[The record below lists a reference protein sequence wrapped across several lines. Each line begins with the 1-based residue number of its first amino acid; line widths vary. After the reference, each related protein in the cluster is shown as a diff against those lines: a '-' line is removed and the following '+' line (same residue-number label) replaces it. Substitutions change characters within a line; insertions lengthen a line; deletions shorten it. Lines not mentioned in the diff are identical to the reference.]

1 MIYMQALRF
10 LSDYLNNDVYY
21 GRAYEDH
28 NFCRASNQAHLL
40 KLLIQKEKEFSAIVL
55 DVAEKRLGGLNHQP
69 L

>member
-28 NFCRASNQAHLL
+28 NFYRASNQAHLL
-40 KLLIQKEKEFSAIVL
+40 KLLIQNEKSFSAIVSGI
-55 DVAEKRLGGLNHQP
+55 AKK
-69 L
+69 